1 MAGENKVKERLI
13 AFRVYNDANDL
24 LGIATVDLP
33 ELSSMTDTVTGAGIA
48 GEVDSPVLGHY
59 QSMTCTLN
67 WRVIEKKALELAAH
81 KAHALELRGSQQVY
95 DAAGSV
101 YSTEA
106 VRITLR
112 AIPKTTTLGTF
123 ETGASTD
130 SSQEFEV
137 VYIKISV
144 GGKEVAEIDKYNYIS
159 KFGDEDILSSVRA
172 DLGLS

>member
-1 MAGENKVKERLI
+1 MAGENNVKERLI

-59 QSMTCTLN
+59 QSM
-67 WRVIEKKALELAAH
+67 ELTAH

-95 DAAGSV
+95 DAGGGV

>member
-1 MAGENKVKERLI
+1 MAGENNIKERLI
-13 AFRVYNDANDL
+13 AFRVYNDASDL

-59 QSMTCTLN
+59 QSITCTLN
-67 WRVIEKKALELAAH
+67 WRTIEKKALELTAH

-95 DAAGSV
+95 DAAGGE

-172 DLGLS
+172 DLGLN